1 MKTTHTPIQQE
12 PAIGDTT
19 RKLATIVALDVAGYS
34 ARTEADEARTTAE
47 VAALR
52 KVIEAIAAKHGGRV
66 FNTAGDG
73 FMLEFGSSLAAVEAA
88 FELAATC
95 EPKVRVGVH
104 LGDVAVQPN
113 GDLLGHGV
121 NVAARL
127 MARSDPGGALV
138 SGAVRQSIRGP
149 VAERLQSQGMLKL
162 DKMAETIEAFALG
175 VMAATINAAS
185 PKQNEPLLAV
195 LPFEN
200 LSSDT
205 EMQFFSDGVS
215 EDILGRIQRGS
226 KLKVIG
232 RTSSFQFRGADKPKA
247 AAALKATHVLDGSIR
262 RGGNKVRVAAH
273 LTEAATQTML
283 WSDKYDRGLE
293 DIFAVQDEISEA
305 IAAALN
311 IAFFPAKTAK
321 IDPAVYD
328 MFLSARGGWN
338 DPLRVKSNVEKLET
352 VTRLEPTYADGWGDL
367 ANMRFRASTY
377 LPYRERSPLLS
388 GARSALDKCTELDA
402 ASFIAG
408 DLRYW
413 LCAPF
418 GNYLAQEDAIQVH
431 LKRWPDTAESRGL
444 FAIHLETVGRN
455 REAAEVAITA
465 RSLDPRSEFAEFECG
480 LSLWRAG
487 RFTEGRKVLEEAVKT
502 NPDNQHVAVVLA
514 LAYAH
519 EKNWSAVDALLAPAR
534 LAQFPLREFEDLLD
548 LITVMRDPLSERP
561 RTFFEKMRARVEATG
576 HLDAQDLLWPTHFG
590 LVDETYAMLDKAKLG
605 PSGGRGDVM
614 GIVAYHTQFLFAAA
628 YPELRA
634 DPRFVKLCARL
645 GLVEYWLTT
654 QKWPDCANVV
664 PYDFRA
670 ECEKYRDHPKDKFFQ

>member
-1 MKTTHTPIQQE
+1 
-12 PAIGDTT
+12 
-19 RKLATIVALDVAGYS
+19 VALDVAGYS

-73 FMLEFGSSLAAVEAA
+73 FMLEFGSSLSAVEAA
-88 FELAATC
+88 FELAETC

-175 VMAATINAAS
+175 VMAATITAAS
-185 PKQNEPLLAV
+185 PKQSEPLLAV

-262 RGGNKVRVAAH
+262 RGGNKVRIAAH
-273 LTEAATQTML
+273 LTDAATQTML

-305 IAAALN
+305 IATALN
-311 IAFFPAKTAK
+311 ATLVQARSEA

-328 MFLSARGGWN
+328 LYLRARDGWM
-338 DPLRVKSNVEKLET
+338 DPARLARHIVTLET
-352 VTRLEPTYADGWGDL
+352 VTRLAPSFADGWGAL
-367 ANMRFRASTY
+367 SFARHRHSTY
-377 LPYRERSPLLS
+377 LPYAERPRALALVRE
-388 GARSALDKCTELDA
+388 ALDRCVALDEHNA
-402 ASFIAG
+402 FPAYT
-408 DLRYW
+408 RYW
-413 LCAPF
+413 MIEPF
-418 GNYLAQEDAIQVH
+418 GAYVEQEAVVQDGVT
-431 LKRWPDTAESRGL
+431 RWPNLGESRALAAL
-444 FAIHLETVGRN
+444 FLETVGRN
-455 REAAEVAITA
+455 REAVEMALTA
-465 RSLDPRSEFAEFECG
+465 RDLDPKSPFAQFETG
-480 LSLWRAG
+480 LSQWRAG
-487 RFTEGRKVLEEAVKT
+487 RFAEGRATLEHVAMME
-502 NPDNQHVAVVLA
+502 PDNQHAVGLLLLA
-514 LAYAH
+514 CVH
-519 EKNWSAVDALLAPAR
+519 EKDWAMVDQLLDPAR
-534 LAQFPLREFEDLLD
+534 LRKFPLREFE
-548 LITVMRDPLSERP
+548 
-561 RTFFEKMRARVEATG
+561 TFFLSFVQIVRQPTDENRRVFLARLRDGVDATG
-576 HLDAQDLLWPTHFG
+576 HVDVDGLLLTAHLG
-590 LVDETYAMLDKAKLG
+590 LVDEAFAMLDQAKLG
-605 PSGGRGDVM
+605 PSGGKHDVM
-614 GIVAYHTQFLFAAA
+614 GIVAYHTQMIFSAA
-628 YPELRA
+628 YPEFRA

-645 GLVEYWLTT
+645 GLVEYWLAT
-654 QKWPDCANVV
+654 QHWPDCADVV